1 MDKKVLLLLLPP
13 IPSPH
18 AAQHRA
24 QLLYHSVWT
33 RDTRWLHPSSP
44 PPLPG
49 HPSRQEVASKRAGR
63 SQPLLHGLCPTKLQ
77 RSPAEPPGAAA
88 SPLAPSCGCLC
99 FKPFWLP
106 RTGLQHPH
114 AVRQICFSPFRLC
127 SQLFRPSGLP
137 ALLLAS
143 SAMQGEA
150 AELLRAS
157 VKG

>member
-33 RDTRWLHPSSP
+33 RDPRWLHPGSP

-88 SPLAPSCGCLC
+88 FPLAPPVAASASNPSGCQEQDFSIPMRSDRSVSPHLGFALSCSG
-99 FKPFWLP
+99 PV
-106 RTGLQHPH
+106 GSQ
-114 AVRQICFSPFRLC
+114 LC
-127 SQLFRPSGLP
+127 SLNPLPCKGRPL
-137 ALLLAS
+137 S
-143 SAMQGEA
+143 S
-150 AELLRAS
+150 
-157 VKG
+157 